1 MEGMKRYIR
10 AAVTR
15 LRSIPLPGRIGVGV
29 VLLVLL
35 YGWIFIIPT
44 NVQFSYTNK
53 NACVGWFMV
62 APSLQQQRAGKDSF
76 TITPTN
82 VTKVFGIPV
91 FSRTVCVTPNSAPK
105 EGLVKGST
113 APFGLPLFSKTFG
126 INTPAAPTANVGP
139 LINTEVSAVKP
150 LMIPLSGDD
159 VLRVYTLR
167 QGDNKAACQ
176 AIAGQG
182 LSCAMSELSLTPST
196 AYELSLYRGY
206 GSETPAKIAIL
217 PIRTM
222 NAVQLVDSTL
232 KNNMTIY
239 DTPADFR
246 FTFDAPL
253 DGAEATLQ
261 RTDAPNIAMIT
272 STVKADDKT
281 AIVTPKQPLAR
292 NATYKLTIKQVTSK
306 GGGSLAEPIVMNLTV
321 SGGPKVTDV
330 SVGPTVVAQNARII
344 VTFDQP
350 IQADADIAK
359 FAHLTGVKG
368 TAARAGDRSIAFTI
382 TSAPLCAGFSLVVDK
397 GIPSG
402 SNSEVSANP
411 WQVDSRI
418 ICGSSTVIGYSVRGR
433 AIIAYTFGTGA
444 STILFTGGMH
454 GSEPSGATT
463 MQAWVTYLQSN
474 GYKIPADKKVVVV
487 PNTNP
492 DGIAANTRYNAN
504 DVNIDR
510 NFPASNWQPAIDTA
524 TGTLPTGGGTSAGSE
539 PETQALITLTQ
550 ALRPRLA
557 VSFHAQGR
565 LVGANQFGDSTAI
578 GVMYANTVS
587 YQTMIGNA
595 EEVMGYSIT
604 GEYEDWMGQA
614 LNTPAILIELPTP
627 SGNYFSSQM
636 TALIKV
642 LGV

>member
-1 MEGMKRYIR
+1 MGGVKRYIR
-10 AAVTR
+10 AIVTR
-15 LRSIPLPGRIGVGV
+15 FLSIPLPARIGAGV
-29 VLLVLL
+29 ALLVLL
-35 YGWIFIIPT
+35 YGWVFIIPT

-62 APSLQQQRAGKDSF
+62 APGIQHQRAGKDSY
-76 TITPTN
+76 TVTPTD
-82 VTKVFGIPV
+82 VTKVLGVPV
-91 FSRTVCVTPNSAPK
+91 FSRTVCVTPDSPPK
-105 EGLVKGST
+105 EGRVKTST
-113 APFGLPLFSKTFG
+113 APFGLLLFSKTFG
-126 INTPAAPTANVGP
+126 INTPSSPTANVGA
-139 LINTEVSAVKP
+139 LKDKEVSAVKP
-150 LMIPLSGDD
+150 LIIPLSSDD
-159 VLRVYTLR
+159 ALQTYTLH
-167 QGDNKAACQ
+167 QGDNRATCQ
-176 AIAGQG
+176 SIAGQG
-182 LSCAMSELSLTPST
+182 LSCAMSELALTPST
-196 AYELSLYRGY
+196 PYQLSLFRSF
-206 GSETPAKIAIL
+206 GSQAPQKIAML
-217 PIRTM
+217 SVRTL
-222 NAVQLVDSTL
+222 NAVQLVDATVKSDT
-232 KNNMTIY
+232 TIY

-261 RTDAPNIAMIT
+261 RTDAPNTAIA
-272 STVKADDKT
+272 STVKADGT
-281 AIVTPKQPLAR
+281 TVIVTPKQPLAR
-292 NATYKLTIKQVTSK
+292 NATYKLTIKQVTGK
-306 GGGSLAEPIVMNLTV
+306 DGGSLAEPIVANFTM

-350 IQADADIAK
+350 IKADADIAK
-359 FAHLTGVKG
+359 FAHLTGVNG
-368 TAARAGDRSIAFTI
+368 TAARASDSSIVFTI
-382 TSAPLCAGFSLVVDK
+382 ASAPLCTAFSLVVDK

-402 SNSEVSANP
+402 SNSEVSADA
-411 WQVDSRI
+411 WKFDSHI
-418 ICGSSTVIGYSVRGR
+418 MCGSSSVIGHSVRGR

-474 GYKIPADKKVVVV
+474 GYKIPADKTVVVV

-510 NFPASNWQPAIDTA
+510 NFPASNWRPDIDTA

-539 PETQALITLTQ
+539 PETQALLALTQ
-550 ALRPRLA
+550 ALQPRLE

-565 LVGANQFGDSTAI
+565 LVGANQYGDSTAI
-578 GVMYANTVS
+578 GVAYANTVG

-614 LNTPAILIELPTP
+614 LGTPAVLIELPTP
-627 SGNYFSSQM
+627 SGNYLNSQM
-636 TALIKV
+636 TALMKLLSV
-642 LGV
+642 